1 MIAGVVLAAGSGS
14 RFGGAGAKQL
24 AELDGIPLLEHALRA
39 VEAVPAIGR
48 IVVVLGARAEEIRAG
63 VDLGQAEAVV
73 CENWAE
79 GQAASLRCGIAAV
92 AGAEAAVLTLG
103 DMPRITPQV
112 IARFAELAAEHG
124 TQARARA
131 VYDGMPGHPVV
142 LGRAYFEHVA
152 ALRGDV
158 GARDVLKAIGAY
170 PIECSQLCD
179 ATDVDT
185 PEALERL
192 RAPGARSAGGG
203 ARPGAAA

>member
-1 MIAGVVLAAGSGS
+1 MIAAVVLAAGSGS
-14 RFGGAGAKQL
+14 RFGAGAKQL

-48 IVVVLGARAEEIRAG
+48 ILVVLGARAEEIRAG

-73 CENWAE
+73 CEDWEE

-92 AGAEAAVLTLG
+92 ADAEAAVLTLG

-112 IARFAELAAEHG
+112 IVRFAGLAAQHG
-124 TQARARA
+124 AQARARA
-131 VYDGMPGHPVV
+131 VYDGTPGHPVV
-142 LGRAYFEHVA
+142 LGSAYFERVA

-170 PIECSQLCD
+170 PIECSQLCS
-179 ATDVDT
+179 AADVDT
-185 PEALERL
+185 PEALEQL
-192 RAPGARSAGGG
+192 RR
-203 ARPGAAA
+203 